1 MFKVS
6 YKKLIHASI
15 GLVAVVLIGT
25 FGYWYIT
32 AGDYGIFDC
41 FYMTIITITTIGYE
55 EIINFED
62 YEGARLF
69 TIFVALFGIGLLTY
83 FLTNFAVIF
92 IEGHIKETYKRT
104 KMEKLLTKLKDHY
117 IVCGLGKH
125 SIHLIEELISTKRA
139 FVLIEID
146 GEVLNKFITEHPSL
160 FYIQGSASNDE
171 VLRKAGILQ
180 AKGVFAATGDDN
192 LNLVISLSAKRLNP
206 DVRVLSYC
214 FDKNNMDKIDLAGAD
229 KVISPNFI
237 GALRMASEMVRPTV
251 TSFLDVM
258 LRDKDKNLR
267 IEEINISEE
276 HSGKTIGDIRKKEY
290 KDTLIL
296 ALKDKDNW
304 YYNPKDDVLIGAD
317 NTLIVMTTPKDR
329 IKMEKAFS

>member
-1 MFKVS
+1 MFEVS
-6 YKKLIHASI
+6 FKRMIYASI

-32 AGDYGIFDC
+32 DGDYRIFDC
-41 FYMTIITITTIGYE
+41 FFMTIITITTIGYE
-55 EIINFED
+55 EVIDFEK
-62 YEGARLF
+62 YEGTRLF
-69 TIFVALFGIGLLTY
+69 TVFVALFGIGLLTY

-92 IEGHIKETYKRT
+92 IEGHFKETFKRT
-104 KMEKLLTKLKDHY
+104 KMEKSLTKLKDHY
-117 IVCGLGKH
+117 IVCGLGKY
-125 SIHLIEELISTKRA
+125 SIHLVEELLSTKRA

-146 GEVLNKFITEHPSL
+146 EEVLNKFITVHTSL

-171 VLRKAGILQ
+171 ILRKAGIER
-180 AKGVFAATGDDN
+180 AKGVFAATNDDN

-206 DVRVLSYC
+206 DVRVLSFC

-276 HSGKTIGDIRKKEY
+276 HSGKTIGDIKKKEY

-296 ALKDKDNW
+296 ALKEKDNW

>member
-1 MFKVS
+1 MFNVS
-6 YKKLIHASI
+6 YKKLIYATV
-15 GLVAVVLIGT
+15 GLVAVVLTGT
-25 FGYWYIT
+25 FGYWFIT
-32 AGDYGIFDC
+32 EKDYGIFDC

-55 EIINFED
+55 EVINFEN

-69 TIFVALFGIGLLTY
+69 NIFVALFGIGLLTY

-92 IEGHIKETYKRT
+92 IEGHIKETFKRT
-104 KMEKLLTKLKDHY
+104 KMEKSLTKLKDHY

-125 SIHLIEELISTKRA
+125 SVHLVEELISTKRS
-139 FVLIEID
+139 FVIIEID
-146 GEVLNKFITEHPSL
+146 EEVLNKFVSEHPTV
-160 FYIQGSASNDE
+160 FYVQGNASSDV
-171 VLRKAGILQ
+171 VLKKAGIEK

-267 IEEINISEE
+267 IEEIKISEE
-276 HSGKTIGDIRKKEY
+276 HSGKTIGDIKKKEF

-296 ALKDKDNW
+296 ALKEKDSW
-304 YYNPKDDVLIGAD
+304 YYNPKDDIVIGTE
-317 NTLIVMTTPKDR
+317 NTLIVMTSPKDR
-329 IKMEKAFS
+329 IKMEKTYS

>member
-1 MFKVS
+1 M
-6 YKKLIHASI
+6 
-15 GLVAVVLIGT
+15 
-25 FGYWYIT
+25 
-32 AGDYGIFDC
+32 
-41 FYMTIITITTIGYE
+41 
-55 EIINFED
+55 
-62 YEGARLF
+62 
-69 TIFVALFGIGLLTY
+69 
-83 FLTNFAVIF
+83 
-92 IEGHIKETYKRT
+92 
-104 KMEKLLTKLKDHY
+104 
-117 IVCGLGKH
+117 
-125 SIHLIEELISTKRA
+125 
-139 FVLIEID
+139 
-146 GEVLNKFITEHPSL
+146 LNKFITEQPSL
-160 FYIQGSASNDE
+160 FYIQGNASNDG
-171 VLRKAGILQ
+171 VLTKAGIER

-276 HSGKTIGDIRKKEY
+276 HSGKKLGDIKKKEY

-304 YYNPKDDVLIGAD
+304 YYNPKDDILIGAD

-329 IKMEKAFS
+329 IKMEKAYS